1 MRSLKSPAFAVGGRS
16 LVMYRVSLLLL
27 LVAAPAFATD
37 MFPAAI
43 QSKYMLGDL
52 PPELCALCH
61 TNGITGRGTVN
72 TPFGRALRMNG
83 VMPNDTASLNAALD
97 ALAAASIDSDGDGV
111 TDVAELM
118 ANTSPN
124 VANMMMMD
132 GGAGGG
138 GGSMVVV
145 PPVKFGC
152 GGEVVPGVLFF
163 AALVP
168 LLRTRRRKP
177 WNS

>member
-1 MRSLKSPAFAVGGRS
+1 MLRA
-16 LVMYRVSLLLL
+16 SLLLVL
-27 LVAAPAFATD
+27 IAAPAWATD

-43 QSKYMLGDL
+43 QNKYMLGDL

-61 TNGITGRGTVN
+61 TNGITGSGTVN

-83 VMPNDTASLNAALD
+83 LLPNDTASLNAALD

-118 ANTSPN
+118 AGTSPN
-124 VANMMMMD
+124 VANMMGTD

-138 GGSMVVV
+138 GGSVVV
-145 PPVKFGC
+145 IPPVKFGC
-152 GGEVVPGVLFF
+152 GGAVVPEALFL
-163 AALVP
+163 ASLIP
-168 LLRTRRRKP
+168 LLRSRRRKR
-177 WNS
+177 